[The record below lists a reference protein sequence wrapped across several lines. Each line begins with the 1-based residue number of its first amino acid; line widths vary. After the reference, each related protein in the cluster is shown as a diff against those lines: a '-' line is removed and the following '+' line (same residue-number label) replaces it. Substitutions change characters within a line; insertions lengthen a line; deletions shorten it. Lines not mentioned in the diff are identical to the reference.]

1 MGQQTIPE
9 AAARKILVMFAADN
23 ARAGDVEVLTTL
35 KRRFLDAD
43 GIGLD
48 FASGVEFGI
57 REGWFDSFGQSLKLT
72 DEGAQQ
78 GRRKVK
84 GKSPTRSLVP

>member
-1 MGQQTIPE
+1 MGPKSIPE
-9 AAARKILVMFAADN
+9 ASARRILAVFAADN
-23 ARAGDVEVLTTL
+23 DRPGDVEVLGTL
-35 KRRFLDAD
+35 KRKLLDEDPA
-43 GIGLD
+43 LD

-78 GRRKVK
+78 ARRKVK
-84 GKSPTRSLVP
+84 GKSLNRSPAP

>member
-1 MGQQTIPE
+1 MLG
-9 AAARKILVMFAADN
+9 
-23 ARAGDVEVLTTL
+23 TL
-35 KRRFLDAD
+35 KRKFLDEGGSAA
-43 GIGLD
+43 D

-78 GRRKVK
+78 ARPKVK
-84 GKSPTRSLVP
+84 GKSDRHNRSPAP